1 MIEINLIPDVKREL
15 LRIRMMRNAVI
26 SMSILVGIV
35 SIAIVVFCAVVL
47 GGQLAFELK
56 QDSDIKSKYGELSQ
70 ISDLDKTVTLQQQL
84 GQIDRLHNDKKINS
98 RLLSL
103 ISAINPPAPNNVQI
117 SMARLNPGEKTITLE
132 GSAVNGFAALEV
144 LKKTLTS
151 TKVKKGNAEGDGVPL
166 ASDMKAGE
174 TTFGE
179 NAEGKKVLRFAFTFT
194 YPDDLFTHSKET
206 ISIITPTSKTNV
218 TDSRLGV
225 PESLFSRSESTEQ
238 KKENQ

>member
-1 MIEINLIPDVKREL
+1 M
-15 LRIRMMRNAVI
+15 
-26 SMSILVGIV
+26 
-35 SIAIVVFCAVVL
+35 
-47 GGQLAFELK
+47 
-56 QDSDIKSKYGELSQ
+56 
-70 ISDLDKTVTLQQQL
+70 
-84 GQIDRLHNDKKINS
+84 
-98 RLLSL
+98 
-103 ISAINPPAPNNVQI
+103 
-117 SMARLNPGEKTITLE
+117 
-132 GSAVNGFAALEV
+132 
-144 LKKTLTS
+144 TS
-151 TKVKKGNAEGDGVPL
+151 TKVKKGNAEGDGVSL

-194 YPDDLFTHSKET
+194 YPDELFAHSNET

>member
-35 SIAIVVFCAVVL
+35 SLAIVVFCAVVL

-117 SMARLNPGEKTITLE
+117 SMALE

-194 YPDDLFTHSKET
+194 YPDDLFAHSKET